1 MATTTP
7 DQPAPAPKTNRI
19 GLTVLDYRGGK
30 TTLCAG
36 CGHNA
41 ISERIIDAMYEMGVQ
56 PERVVKLS
64 GIGCSSKSPAYF
76 MGRSHSFNAVHG
88 RMPSVAT
95 GAVLAN
101 RNLIAL
107 GVSGDG
113 DTASIGIGQ
122 FVHLMRRN
130 LPMIYIIE
138 DNGVYGLTKGQFS
151 ATADMG
157 SKLKTGVIND
167 LPPIDTCAMAITL
180 GATFVGRSFSGD
192 KKQLH
197 AMLKAAIA
205 HKGTVM
211 LDVVS
216 PCVTFNDHEGST
228 KSYKYMKDHEEPL
241 QEVSF
246 VPAFEDIDVDYD
258 PGTTIEV
265 TMHDGSQPAPAQAG
279 RGLRSHQPDRGH
291 HASERSPRKGRS
303 PDRRVLRQH
312 QGADFHRSAE
322 HDRRAAGHTA
332 GIGSASGQGSAG
344 AGDGRA
350 ALRGFCKEAE
360 PLSARVGTIEVNIP
374 APDQTSAYPI
384 FGTARHADFLA
395 GRDVGRGEEPV
406 HHNLVAGFE
415 KAFDLVNVARIVR
428 HRRDHPLLPHHLPAS
443 QDSSRAG

>member
-1 MATTTP
+1 MATT
-7 DQPAPAPKTNRI
+7 QAPAPKTNRI
-19 GLTVLDYRGGK
+19 GLSVVDYKGGK

-41 ISERIIDAMYEMGVQ
+41 ISERIVEAMYEMGVS
-56 PERVVKLS
+56 PERVAKLS

-76 MGRSHSFNAVHG
+76 MSRSHSFNAVHG

-101 RNLIAL
+101 RNLLAL

-113 DTASIGIGQ
+113 DTASIGAGQ

-151 ATADMG
+151 ATADLG

-167 LPPIDTCAMAITL
+167 LPPIDTCVLAIQL

-192 KKQLH
+192 KKQLS

-211 LDVVS
+211 LDVIS

-228 KSYKYMKDHEEPL
+228 KSYKYMKDHDEPL

-246 VPAFEDIDVDYD
+246 VPHFEEIDVEYD
-258 PGTTIEV
+258 AGSIVEV
-265 TMHDGSQPAPAQAG
+265 TMHDGSRLRLRKLEENYDPTDRINAVKRLMEAHEKQEVLTGVCYVNAQAPSFIDM
-279 RGLRSHQPDRGH
+279 LNVV
-291 HASERSPRKGRS
+291 E
-303 PDRRVLRQH
+303 
-312 QGADFHRSAE
+312 
-322 HDRRAAGHTA
+322 
-332 GIGSASGQGSAG
+332 
-344 AGDGRA
+344 
-350 ALRGFCKEAE
+350 E
-360 PLSARVGTIEVNIP
+360 PLATLPESVVRPGREVLE
-374 APDQTSAYPI
+374 Q
-384 FGTARHADFLA
+384 
-395 GRDVGRGEEPV
+395 VMEE
-406 HHNLVAGFE
+406 L
-415 KAFDLVNVARIVR
+415 R
-428 HRRDHPLLPHHLPAS
+428 
-443 QDSSRAG
+443 

>member
-1 MATTTP
+1 MATTPTST
-7 DQPAPAPKTNRI
+7 PAPKTNRI
-19 GLTVLDYRGGK
+19 GLSVIDYRGSK

-56 PERVVKLS
+56 PERVAKLS

-76 MGRSHSFNAVHG
+76 MSRSHSFNAVHG

-101 RNLIAL
+101 RTLMAL

-130 LPMIYIIE
+130 LPIIYIIE

-151 ATADMG
+151 ATADLG

-167 LPPIDTCAMAITL
+167 LPPIDTCVLAIQL

-197 AMLKAAIA
+197 SMLKAAIA

-241 QEVSF
+241 QDINF
-246 VPAFEDIDVDYD
+246 IPAFEEIDVEYD
-258 PGTTIEV
+258 PGATIEV
-265 TMHDGSQPAPAQAG
+265 TMHDGSHLRLRKLEEHYDPTDKIYAIKRLVEARDKDEVLTGVFYVNTQADSF
-279 RGLRSHQPDRGH
+279 LEMLNLTD
-291 HASERSPRKGRS
+291 
-303 PDRRVLRQH
+303 
-312 QGADFHRSAE
+312 
-322 HDRRAAGHTA
+322 
-332 GIGSASGQGSAG
+332 
-344 AGDGRA
+344 
-350 ALRGFCKEAE
+350 E
-360 PLSARVGTIEVNIP
+360 PLATLPESAVRPGPEVLDRVMQELREG
-374 APDQTSAYPI
+374 
-384 FGTARHADFLA
+384 
-395 GRDVGRGEEPV
+395 
-406 HHNLVAGFE
+406 
-415 KAFDLVNVARIVR
+415 
-428 HRRDHPLLPHHLPAS
+428 
-443 QDSSRAG
+443 

>member
-1 MATTTP
+1 MATTPTSTP
-7 DQPAPAPKTNRI
+7 PPKTNRI

-41 ISERIIDAMYEMGVQ
+41 ISERIIDAMYEMGVP
-56 PERVVKLS
+56 PERVIKPS

-76 MGRSHSFNAVHG
+76 MSRSHSFNAVHG

-101 RNLIAL
+101 RRLIAL

-130 LPMIYIIE
+130 LPIIYIIE

-151 ATADMG
+151 ATADLG

-167 LPPIDTCAMAITL
+167 LPPIDTCALAISL

-197 AMLKAAIA
+197 SMLKAAIA
-205 HKGTVM
+205 HHGTVM

-241 QEVSF
+241 QDITF
-246 VPAFEDIDVDYD
+246 VPAFEEINVEYD
-258 PGTTIEV
+258 PGATLEV
-265 TMHDGSQPAPAQAG
+265 TMHDGSHLRLRKLEEDYDPTDKINAIKRLGEAHDKNEVLTGVFYVNTQAPNFIEM
-279 RGLRSHQPDRGH
+279 LNITD
-291 HASERSPRKGRS
+291 
-303 PDRRVLRQH
+303 
-312 QGADFHRSAE
+312 
-322 HDRRAAGHTA
+322 
-332 GIGSASGQGSAG
+332 
-344 AGDGRA
+344 
-350 ALRGFCKEAE
+350 E
-360 PLSARVGTIEVNIP
+360 PLATLPDSVVRPGREV
-374 APDQTSAYPI
+374 
-384 FGTARHADFLA
+384 L
-395 GRDVGRGEEPV
+395 
-406 HHNLVAGFE
+406 E
-415 KAFDLVNVARIVR
+415 KAMEELR
-428 HRRDHPLLPHHLPAS
+428 
-443 QDSSRAG
+443 